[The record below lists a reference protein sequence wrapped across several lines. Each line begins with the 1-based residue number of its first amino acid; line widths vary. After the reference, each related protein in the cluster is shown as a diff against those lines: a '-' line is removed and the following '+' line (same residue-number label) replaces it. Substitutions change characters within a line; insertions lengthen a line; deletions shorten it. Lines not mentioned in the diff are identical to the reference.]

1 MIFVQTVLGIQCP
14 MISNLQLGPFDTR
27 NPTQFWGTDM
37 AAMAFL
43 TLPFV
48 PGTPGLVSSPTLALP
63 TRQKRPSLRRASAS
77 DRLLYDSL
85 SREVGKLKSGKV
97 RAADSLFRRQ
107 NARNGARRSR
117 PTAPVQLSTRVVHGT
132 GAPVAARLFGLMC
145 FLGPLVLA
153 IPYGMQLF
161 ASSSMLREF
170 LLRPLLPLVLAFHS
184 SKFANLLSIV
194 GLYALARNR
203 SLHPFTRSIG
213 RQASTL
219 MMVQFP
225 ANFLLQFFGAPGPI
239 SNLLRGGIFMY
250 FMYCVILGALG
261 SLRGRVAEL
270 PGIGAGAPTFQR
282 PGGMFRGGNSFRG
295 SS

>member
-1 MIFVQTVLGIQCP
+1 
-14 MISNLQLGPFDTR
+14 
-27 NPTQFWGTDM
+27 
-37 AAMAFL
+37 MAFL

-48 PGTPGLVSSPTLALP
+48 PGTPSLVSSPMALP

-97 RAADSLFRRQ
+97 RAADRLFRREK
-107 NARNGARRSR
+107 NAQTGARRSR
-117 PTAPVQLSTRVVHGT
+117 PTVPVQPSKRGPVHGT